1 MVLMVVPGLQWPA
14 LPQILLFGLA
24 AWWFVLRAVAWRPA
38 PAGMHAPAASPGRG
52 RAERAG
58 RGSLLYDALTMAAMA
73 YMLVAMDLHGAYGTL
88 AVSDAAGIPD
98 QAPHHAGPAVAL
110 SLPGALPVAEQGWV
124 SQSAVVLAL
133 AFGLAG
139 AVWCLLLFRRLS
151 TPGRPRSGKRSWNSR
166 ARRPLPLCSR
176 RSRHDAGTGC
186 IRIISCRQ
194 LPPRER
200 ATPGSARRAPPAPR
214 PTPGARNAEPGVL
227 PCSARRGVRW
237 LPGAAT
243 ARSW

>member
-1 MVLMVVPGLQWPA
+1 MFGSEFLRWGLTALLLAASLYAVFRAGRPSPPATRVGFGLHAGMMFAMVLMVVPGLQWPA

-151 TPGRPRSGKRSWNSR
+151 TPGRPRSGE
-166 ARRPLPLCSR
+166 ALLEL
-176 RSRHDAGTGC
+176 A
-186 IRIISCRQ
+186 
-194 LPPRER
+194 
-200 ATPGSARRAPPAPR
+200 GSASIA
-214 PTPGARNAEPGVL
+214 VMF
-227 PCSARRGVRW
+227 
-237 LPGAAT
+237 AAL
-243 ARSW
+243 AA

>member
-1 MVLMVVPGLQWPA
+1 MRPPPVRG
-14 LPQILLFGLA
+14 A
-24 AWWFVLRAVAWRPA
+24 AARN
-38 PAGMHAPAASPGRG
+38 
-52 RAERAG
+52 EAG

-73 YMLVAMDLHGAYGTL
+73 YMLVAMDQHGAYGTL

-151 TPGRPRSGKRSWNSR
+151 TPGRPRSGE
-166 ARRPLPLCSR
+166 ALLEL
-176 RSRHDAGTGC
+176 A
-186 IRIISCRQ
+186 
-194 LPPRER
+194 
-200 ATPGSARRAPPAPR
+200 GSASIA
-214 PTPGARNAEPGVL
+214 VMF
-227 PCSARRGVRW
+227 
-237 LPGAAT
+237 AAL
-243 ARSW
+243 AA